1 VRSRLTRSTAIASPT
16 APAASSAVAS
26 TFADSQLLR
35 ETAKGTSREK
45 IGNGRALTGKNFS
58 HMAEASNSL
67 VTKTAEFGQASVA
80 SVLQHRRAGV
90 LPMMTNQTQIK
101 TEVNDLATRA
111 RAEFREMPGMCLT
124 TAQAARLWQ
133 LSPARA
139 EELLSE
145 LVQAGFLVRRDG
157 QKYRLPSAV

>member
-1 VRSRLTRSTAIASPT
+1 MGAQR
-16 APAASSAVAS
+16 
-26 TFADSQLLR
+26 
-35 ETAKGTSREK
+35 KK
-45 IGNGRALTGKNFS
+45 IGNMRAIDGSFFPQKPERLRL
-58 HMAEASNSL
+58 L
-67 VTKTAEFGQASVA
+67 VTKTKEFFQPFVA
-80 SVLQHRRAGV
+80 SEMQDSRLGEV
-90 LPMMTNQTQIK
+90 PMIDSTQTQSPL
-101 TEVNDLATRA
+101 TELATRA

-157 QKYRLPSAV
+157 QRYRLPSAV

>member
-1 VRSRLTRSTAIASPT
+1 ML
-16 APAASSAVAS
+16 
-26 TFADSQLLR
+26 
-35 ETAKGTSREK
+35 
-45 IGNGRALTGKNFS
+45 
-58 HMAEASNSL
+58 
-67 VTKTAEFGQASVA
+67 
-80 SVLQHRRAGV
+80 
-90 LPMMTNQTQIK
+90 NQTQPAH
-101 TEVNDLATRA
+101 ELNDLATRA

-157 QKYRLPSAV
+157 QRYRLPSAV

>member
-1 VRSRLTRSTAIASPT
+1 MQDSRDGDLQMINATQPTHELT
-16 APAASSAVAS
+16 
-26 TFADSQLLR
+26 
-35 ETAKGTSREK
+35 
-45 IGNGRALTGKNFS
+45 
-58 HMAEASNSL
+58 
-67 VTKTAEFGQASVA
+67 
-80 SVLQHRRAGV
+80 
-90 LPMMTNQTQIK
+90 
-101 TEVNDLATRA
+101 DLATRA

-157 QKYRLPSAV
+157 QRYRLPSSV